1 MYLSHE
7 QLTCPSH
14 VHVNSLDFV
23 QPSVQFQTVH
33 SPAGHSASAPQISRI
48 THDLFLSTSPN
59 QSNRTRWIHQI
70 QIYRKISRTTS
81 DGISCVPLPVFSHSM
96 SGRQKL
102 TTPGPKLTH
111 AQWEICESYGGWT
124 QFLDHYGLKR
134 PWERVQWVEGVKIL
148 DIIARR
154 IDAACPESPL

>member
-1 MYLSHE
+1 MDSSDSNIPEDIAYH
-7 QLTCPSH
+7 QRW
-14 VHVNSLDFV
+14 DFM
-23 QPSVQFQTVH
+23 
-33 SPAGHSASAPQISRI
+33 
-48 THDLFLSTSPN
+48 
-59 QSNRTRWIHQI
+59 
-70 QIYRKISRTTS
+70 
-81 DGISCVPLPVFSHSM
+81 C
-96 SGRQKL
+96 
-102 TTPGPKLTH
+102 PKLTH